1 MVKIYLIRH
10 GESVGNQKKIFQGIT
25 DLPLS
30 ENGKLQVAALAER
43 MKDIPLDK
51 LYSSPLIRAYQTAE
65 AVNRYHHLEI
75 IVNPIFREISLGEFE
90 GHSFDELEKTHP
102 TELNLWKNE
111 LHNFAIKGGESMAEV
126 YDRAKEAI
134 LNLVSENEGKTIA
147 VTSHGAF
154 IRSAFCFVSGKRIE
168 EMADV
173 DWQKNATAT
182 EITYE
187 NGGFTARYFG

>member
-102 TELNLWKNE
+102 AELNLWKNE

-154 IRSAFCFVSGKRIE
+154 IRSSFCFVSGKGIE